1 MKKCKV
7 CEKPFT
13 PVRPLQSVCSPKCA
27 LKKVRA
33 EQKAERETDRKRRQ
47 ALETKPELV
56 KKAQAAFNTYI
67 RLRDKGKQC
76 ISCDTMLGDQ
86 PNTYDAGHMRSVGS
100 APHLRFDENN
110 VHGQCKHCNQYLAGN
125 VINYRLRLI
134 QRIGIEEVERIESD
148 NQPKHYTK
156 DELRE
161 IAKLYRDKIKALK

>member
-7 CEKPFT
+7 CAKPFT
-13 PVRPLQSVCSPKCA
+13 PVRPMQSVCSPKCA

-33 EQKAERETDRKRRQ
+33 EQKAEREVDRQRRQ

-56 KKAQAAFNTYI
+56 KKAQAVFNTYI
-67 RLRDKGKQC
+67 RLRDRGKPC
-76 ISCDTMLGDQ
+76 ICCGKPLGDE
-86 PNTYDAGHMRSVGS
+86 PNSYDAGHYRSVGS
-100 APHLRFDENN
+100 APHLRFNENN
-110 VHGQCKHCNQYLAGN
+110 VSGQLKHCNQYLAGN
-125 VINYRLRLI
+125 IVNYRRGLI
-134 QRIGIEEVERIESD
+134 ERIGIEEVEKLESD

>member
-7 CEKPFT
+7 CAKPFT
-13 PVRPLQSVCSPKCA
+13 PVRPMQSVCSPKCA
-27 LKKVRA
+27 LTKVRA
-33 EQKAERETDRKRRQ
+33 EKKAEREDTKKRRQ